1 MATPSVLID
10 TSILIE
16 HLRKQNKQKSILYN
30 IANRYN
36 LYLSTVAEFELYIGA
51 TDPQKR
57 REVQEVLAWCI
68 VLPLT
73 SDIAQTAAT
82 VYQQLRAKNQLIE
95 IRDILIAATALVH
108 NLPLMTLNTGHF
120 NRISGL
126 PFVSPP
132 QI

>member
-10 TSILIE
+10 TSIIIE
-16 HLRKQNKQKSILYN
+16 HLRKQNKPKSILYN
-30 IANRYN
+30 IVNRYD

-57 REVQEVLAWCI
+57 REVQEVSAWCI

-82 VYQQLRAKNQLIE
+82 IYQQLRAQNQLIE
-95 IRDILIAATALVH
+95 IRDILIAATAQVH

>member
-1 MATPSVLID
+1 MATPSLLID

-16 HLRKQNKQKSILYN
+16 HLRKQNKQKSILYT

-36 LYLSTVAEFELYIGA
+36 LYLPTVAEFELYIGA

-120 NRISGL
+120 NRIGGL

>member
-1 MATPSVLID
+1 MATSSVLID
-10 TSILIE
+10 TSIIIE
-16 HLRKQNKQKSILYN
+16 HLRKQNKSKSILYN
-30 IANRYN
+30 IVNGHD
-36 LYLSTVAEFELYIGA
+36 LYLSTMVEFELYIGA

-57 REVQEVLAWCI
+57 REIQEVLAWCI

-73 SDIAQTAAT
+73 SDVAQSAAT
-82 VYQQLRAKNQLIE
+82 IYQQLRTKNQLIE

-120 NRISGL
+120 NRIIGL
-126 PFVSPP
+126 SFMSPP